1 MNFIS
6 LFLIAI
12 GLSMDAFSVCLCIGM
27 SKNINTRQILKVS
40 FFFSFFQGL
49 MPLLGYMLAAHFS
62 EKINNIDNFIIF
74 FLLSSIGIKMIIESL
89 KENKNKKY
97 NCLSLIKILY
107 LSLSVSIDAFGI
119 GISFAFMNIRIIPVI
134 ILIAQTTFLISII
147 GILSGSFLGKILK
160 NKGETLAGIILILI
174 GIKAL
179 FD

>member
-1 MNFIS
+1 
-6 LFLIAI
+6 
-12 GLSMDAFSVCLCIGM
+12 
-27 SKNINTRQILKVS
+27 
-40 FFFSFFQGL
+40 
-49 MPLLGYMLAAHFS
+49 
-62 EKINNIDNFIIF
+62 
-74 FLLSSIGIKMIIESL
+74 MIIESL

-97 NCLSLIKILY
+97 NSLSLIKILY

-147 GILSGSFLGKILK
+147 GILSGSFLGNILK